1 MIYGENI
8 LSTTPADWTIVD
20 GYMTQAIISLN
31 AGGKASLALYA
42 SDVPAIPSQ
51 FLFGAI
57 ADTYTNSY
65 VADIKVVLYVETST
79 DDIYEYTVPV
89 IDVKNGIC
97 LIEVPTIE
105 VDFTKFTFTIS
116 TAVPITFSYW
126 SLSPPSTDDV
136 DLTDIEAKIQKILSD
151 YNTSTYTVGQLEE
164 TIALI
169 SARLYGNTDVGGK
182 LQLTF
187 NASEACTITLRFKD
201 NDGTELFAPL
211 LFDVNVGKA
220 SLGVPHAYLHRLIG
234 LHTFSVT
241 AQCSVGTLTFNVRSI
256 LFTVDAGYL
265 ATRLMQVSTDIQDIA
280 LRQLVTEPTP
290 GHIYAIGI
298 DPDGIIRVRSRVY
311 NENAAIVW
319 TPIYQLEEG
328 TAAAIEFNGTWGRRP
343 GEEFFTLTCEEEPW
357 LFWVDL
363 DGVLHGQIGL
373 NEDTHIELATG
384 ASSVSAVRGYN
395 SNIVV
400 EQDQG
405 LIVAYIK
412 DGSAYYRSY
421 CRQLGGSAVWE
432 DEVALTQL
440 GSELTSIQTHRSAD
454 FRVGLVGSSPIQNKW
469 IITNRTYVAGTVPA
483 DTIRISSSQ
492 KASLI
497 PYELETLTHYNDS
510 SDIVSISNSRLLILN
525 PYEITDTPVP
535 PVTVQGAVQNEHTF
549 GVSFSCD
556 SLEITD
562 MARMLEAVTL
572 YPIEACTVV
581 GNTVYFTSS
590 TAIYQLGF
598 TLSLSFGG
606 CLIATTDGRREILVS
621 FADVIIE
628 GLLGTQEFGTVAIT
642 TNVSASLTISEI
654 DTHTHVQ
661 PESAADTISIVAT
674 TAAELNISEISTDPI

>member
-384 ASSVSAVRGYN
+384 VSSVSAVRGYN

-412 DGSAYYRSY
+412 DGAAYYQTY
-421 CRQLGGSAVWE
+421 CRQLGTSSVVWE
-432 DEVALTQL
+432 DEIALPQL
-440 GSELTSIQTHRSAD
+440 GIDLTHLQVHRLAD
-454 FRVGLVGSSPIQNKW
+454 YRIGLVASSPTQNRW
-469 IITNRTYVAGTVPA
+469 LITPRLYIAGTVPA
-483 DTIRISSSQ
+483 DTVIVRFTTTAQLAVQEILTYKYPQ
-492 KASLI
+492 PTPDTVAIEFNTRAYMNL
-497 PYELETLTHYNDS
+497 YED
-510 SDIVSISNSRLLILN
+510 
-525 PYEITDTPVP
+525 TDTPVP
-535 PVTVQGAVQNEHTF
+535 PVTAFGKIIDERNFSVTFSCTDIEVLSAERLLLSVPLYTIVEANVVDNSIYFKAATDITTLGFTFTLTLGGCILVATNGKKEIPTLVAVAVQGILPEQNT
-549 GVSFSCD
+549 GTVAVSFSID
-556 SLEITD
+556 AQLEIQKIT
-562 MARMLEAVTL
+562 THS
-572 YPIEACTVV
+572 YPCNDA
-581 GNTVYFTSS
+581 
-590 TAIYQLGF
+590 
-598 TLSLSFGG
+598 LSD
-606 CLIATTDGRREILVS
+606 TVS
-621 FADVIIE
+621 FA
-628 GLLGTQEFGTVAIT
+628 F
-642 TNVSASLTISEI
+642 S
-654 DTHTHVQ
+654 
-661 PESAADTISIVAT
+661 T
-674 TAAELNISEISTDPI
+674 TAELVIDEISTDPL